1 MQEFLR
7 EYLAYLK
14 LERNLSENT
23 IVSYERDLKKV
34 LDKIYKTGFGP
45 IFIYKYYHFRIYNIV
60 LEYYIMNDEL
70 LERIAIALEK
80 ISELMENSEKR
91 EVNEKRKAL
100 KESRNKKA

>member
-1 MQEFLR
+1 
-7 EYLAYLK
+7 
-14 LERNLSENT
+14 
-23 IVSYERDLKKV
+23 
-34 LDKIYKTGFGP
+34 
-45 IFIYKYYHFRIYNIV
+45 
-60 LEYYIMNDEL
+60 MNDEL